1 MTPEQKELI
10 HEGEELERKLSNGS
24 RGDPGTMSD
33 AIRYLI
39 RTNRIQL
46 HAELVSDKECRQRMS
61 LCPGIKTRSAPWT
74 WSKTTAVLG
83 TVAMLVGLALK
94 LWG

>member
-1 MTPEQKELI
+1 MTPETKELI
-10 HEGEELERKLSNGS
+10 HEGEQLEAALSNGK

-33 AIRYLI
+33 SIRYLI

-46 HAELVSDKECRQRMS
+46 HAEYVSNNSCRDRMA
-61 LCPGIKTRSAPWT
+61 LCLGKSSWNWARTI
-74 WSKTTAVLG
+74 AVLG
-83 TVAMLVGLALK
+83 PAAMLAGLALK